1 MSETWGN
8 TEVDKMD
15 KLARQY
21 NVENE
26 YPTVLDWERFE
37 DRTVGNSEYPINV
50 WYSIYPENWDGF
62 ADHWHE
68 FYEFHYVLSGTLEV
82 VFNNRRMI
90 LGPGDFAMVNNYEYH
105 KGNLVNGALEVV
117 AGLFD
122 LERLSPEMGRSNPL
136 FAPLIRQDAYIGE
149 IMESIKQELEAE
161 DFGFRLACKSELQR
175 LLVYLSRNYCQ
186 QMRSAQENKVRA
198 ENLTRISVVTGYI
211 QKHYSEDIDMKALAE
226 LLHISESR
234 FNHLFKETIGVSPL
248 RYINNF
254 RLEKAKKLLET
265 ERWTAAEVAVKVGFT
280 DYNHFG
286 RQFLKTFGCTPN
298 QARKNSKNV

>member
-1 MSETWGN
+1 MCLACGN
-8 TEVDKMD
+8 LEVIIMD
-15 KLARQY
+15 NIKPERRF
-21 NVENE
+21 EGE
-26 YPTVLDWERFE
+26 YPTALDWERFE
-37 DRTVGNSEYPINV
+37 DRTVGNFEYPVNV
-50 WYSIYPENWDGF
+50 WYCSYSDNWDGF

-90 LGPGDFAMVNNYEYH
+90 LGPGDFAMANNYEYH
-105 KGNLVNGALEVV
+105 KGYLVNGPLEVV
-117 AGLFD
+117 VGLFD
-122 LERLSPEMGRSNPL
+122 LEKLSPEIGRNNPL

-149 IMESIKQELEAE
+149 IMESIRQELDAE
-161 DFGFRLACKSELQR
+161 EFGFRLACKSELQR

-198 ENLTRISVVTGYI
+198 ENLMRIGEVTGYI
-211 QKHYSEDIDMKALAE
+211 RKHYSEDINLKELANM
-226 LLHISESR
+226 LHISESR
-234 FNHLFKETIGVSPL
+234 FNHLFKETIGVAPL

-265 ERWTAAEVAVKVGFT
+265 ERWTATEVAAKVGFT

-286 RQFLKTFGCTPN
+286 RQFLKAFGCTPN
-298 QARKNSKNV
+298 QVRKNSKIV